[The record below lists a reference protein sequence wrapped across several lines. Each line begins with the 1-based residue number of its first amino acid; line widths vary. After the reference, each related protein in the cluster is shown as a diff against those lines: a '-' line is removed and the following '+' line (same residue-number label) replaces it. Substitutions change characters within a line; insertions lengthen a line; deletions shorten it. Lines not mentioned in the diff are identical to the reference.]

1 MREKT
6 AEEKLREELEGDS
19 SENSRDKELVRRL
32 RAKKSARTSN
42 IGKKAD
48 SFIDDFERRVEQSL
62 NAGNIFKTPSEVQR
76 QTEPKP
82 RAVKKLASETIPA
95 AQKSKSIP
103 TPEPKP
109 KVEVLEYEILP
120 TPEPEQEIIKSE
132 ILPDPIKS
140 EQEPEILKEPT
151 VSGLQ
156 HEIITP
162 EVLPTPEPE
171 PEIIEP
177 EILPDPVKP
186 EEESEILP
194 EPIKPEPEPE
204 ITEPE
209 ILPEPIEPEIIE
221 PEAPVIEAIP
231 EAPIVETEPEIP
243 VVEPE
248 ILPEPVEAELEPE
261 IPPVSEPSEPEPE
274 ILPTSE
280 IDEQEQ
286 EILPEPELQEP
297 EPEISEPDGELP
309 DIPVIEPDE
318 LQDINREE
326 NESEISYGELPDI
339 PVIEDDIEEENN
351 VDDTEEN
358 EEEISE
364 EISSLPADIVVNVD
378 DELPELPETF
388 TEPDPEA
395 EAAPVSVT
403 MPESTKTAEDKL
415 MADIAEAMTGSPLNL
430 DSPEA
435 PAPYQLPDNF
445 LNANLENSDPSQQSA
460 EDKLIANIAQ
470 AMNESPLD
478 TAQEQ
483 THQDLEQ
490 DLNPFDE
497 INFSA
502 PIHEAQET
510 SEIDNETQE
519 PEILEPETEPQDE
532 EQQDEQE
539 QAFLPDFSDE
549 NMTQDEPPEEL
560 QDETHDETQDEP
572 EIINDAEDQEADEQ
586 PSEPEPEPEEPTP
599 TLELEPEPEQE
610 EQTQDDENEALSLS
624 PEEAIAMLGDD
635 DDAEEEANEDKG
647 SNDDEPEILT
657 AEQRLQ
663 QEIANFSQAQP
674 ENEINAGIISPEI
687 NIDTQENIHEEVQ
700 PENTMPEQSL
710 LDNSQD
716 INEIEEENGDDW
728 DISSLGALSE
738 AASIPDDDPEDLT
751 PKETPTT
758 IIMDNSEQAEQE
770 KTMGIREKLAE
781 RKNAASAKKS
791 STSSS
796 SSSSGGS
803 RGGLLLPILLG
814 LLLLLGGVIAWQLH
828 QISDK
833 ITLAMMNSAGFENV
847 SGFEAPP
854 SYDYTI
860 DFILDPNITE
870 RMTAR
875 GREGWQVV
883 GSRRTQD
890 STTGQYGYEFIFMR
904 RRSGR

>member
-32 RAKKSARTSN
+32 RAKKSARASN

-62 NAGNIFKTPSEVQR
+62 NAGNIFKAPSEVQR
-76 QTEPKP
+76 QTEQKP
-82 RAVKKLASETIPA
+82 RAVKKLASETISA
-95 AQKSKSIP
+95 AQKAKSIP

-109 KVEVLEYEILP
+109 KAEVLEYDILP
-120 TPEPEQEIIKSE
+120 TPEPEPEQEIIEPE
-132 ILPDPIKS
+132 ILPEPIIP
-140 EQEPEILKEPT
+140 EQEPEILPEPI
-151 VSGLQ
+151 
-156 HEIITP
+156 E
-162 EVLPTPEPE
+162 PEPE

-177 EILPDPVKP
+177 EILP
-186 EEESEILP
+186 
-194 EPIKPEPEPE
+194 EPAEPKA
-204 ITEPE
+204 
-209 ILPEPIEPEIIE
+209 PIV
-221 PEAPVIEAIP
+221 EAEPVI
-231 EAPIVETEPEIP
+231 EAPIVEPEPET
-243 VVEPE
+243 
-248 ILPEPVEAELEPE
+248 LEPE
-261 IPPVSEPSEPEPE
+261 
-274 ILPTSE
+274 T
-280 IDEQEQ
+280 
-286 EILPEPELQEP
+286 PEL
-297 EPEISEPDGELP
+297 DNGELP

-318 LQDINREE
+318 FQSISSEDE
-326 NESEISYGELPDI
+326 NEILPDGELPDI
-339 PVIEDDIEEENN
+339 PVIEADAEDVEDVEDVEDEEPEPEQPLENETLDEENFDVQEQDN
-351 VDDTEEN
+351 
-358 EEEISE
+358 SQ
-364 EISSLPADIVVNVD
+364 PADIVVNVD
-378 DELPELPETF
+378 DELPILNEETP
-388 TEPDPEA
+388 EPDPES
-395 EAAPVSVT
+395 EIAPVTVM

-435 PAPYQLPDNF
+435 PAPYQLPENF

-478 TAQEQ
+478 TAQDQ
-483 THQDLEQ
+483 AHQDLEQ

-497 INFSA
+497 INFSGQ
-502 PIHEAQET
+502 IHEEQET
-510 SEIDNETQE
+510 SEIANETQE
-519 PEILEPETEPQDE
+519 TETEPQDE
-532 EQQDEQE
+532 EKQDEQE
-539 QAFLPDFSDE
+539 QEFLPDFSEDNE
-549 NMTQDEPPEEL
+549 TQN
-560 QDETHDETQDEP
+560 ETQDEQ
-572 EIINDAEDQEADEQ
+572 EISSELEEPDPFTMSDEQ
-586 PSEPEPEPEEPTP
+586 EEPEPEESMP

-624 PEEAIAMLGDD
+624 PEEAIAMLAGDD
-635 DDAEEEANEDKG
+635 DENEEEESDNNVN
-647 SNDDEPEILT
+647 NDDGETEILT

-674 ENEINAGIISPEI
+674 EHEINNGIISPEI
-687 NIDTQENIHEEVQ
+687 NIDTQENTQEEVQ
-700 PENTMPEQSL
+700 PENKMPEQSL
-710 LDNSQD
+710 LDSSQD

-738 AASIPDDDPEDLT
+738 AASIPDDEPENIT
-751 PKETPTT
+751 PQETPTT
-758 IIMDNSEQAEQE
+758 IIMDKSEQAEQE

-860 DFILDPNITE
+860 DFILDPNIAE
-870 RMTAR
+870 RMASR

-890 STTGQYGYEFIFMR
+890 STSGQYGYEFIFMR